1 MPGFHG
7 GRPNGAVD
15 WLDACNER
23 RLSSLVDLD
32 DESATLDYRWRASP
46 CADFRIGSVLATQL
60 VHADRGL
67 RGRCIVPKR
76 SCCRLKFVMN
86 EMGLLEENLRLPLV
100 AVTANAREKLKAAMK
115 ASGI

>member
-1 MPGFHG
+1 MTVPRVFATRRKYLLPVRNFGYDRKMPGFHG

-76 SCCRLKFVMN
+76 SCCRLKFVMI
-86 EMGLLEENLRLPLV
+86 V
-100 AVTANAREKLKAAMK
+100 AVLEA
-115 ASGI
+115 